1 MPTLMPSPVIDI
13 KSENKINQLEKEV
26 KIVREQSQEKD
37 VVIEVKQEK
46 LVTKTVELNKTREEL
61 LVMCIISCTNIRRA
75 ECGFFEF

>member
-61 LVMCIISCTNIRRA
+61 FKSD
-75 ECGFFEF
+75 FKSD